1 MMPSNNEISVVPI
14 FATPFASMDTG
25 ADAGFNNRLARL
37 CEVHQAESGH
47 RARPTQDPLIYHS
60 DADFLERP
68 DAEISELKRIVLGNA
83 FRTIESLNTFSA
95 SDLQDLRL
103 DANAW
108 CSIVQRNGH
117 VPSQHFRGAAWVGV
131 YCVQAGE
138 PDKCARNAGVLRI
151 HETRLSSIYRD
162 ASNWEARTPYR
173 YGHFSWTPKPG
184 WMALFPAHIQHE
196 ISVVRSSTPLILV
209 FAVIRCVNTSI
220 GDRRYG

>member
-1 MMPSNNEISVVPI
+1 MTPNKKEISVVQI
-14 FATPFASMDTG
+14 FATPFASTDTG
-25 ADAGFNNRLARL
+25 AGAGFNNRLARL
-37 CEVHQAESGH
+37 CEEHRMESGN
-47 RARPTQDPLIYHS
+47 RATQDPLHYRS

-68 DAEISELKRIVLGNA
+68 DAEISELQRIMLGNA
-83 FRTIESLNTFSA
+83 FRTIESLNMFSA

-108 CSIVQRNGH
+108 CSIVQCNGH
-117 VPSQHFRGAAWVGV
+117 IPSQHFRGAAWLAV

-138 PDKCARNAGVLRI
+138 PDECASNAGVLRI

-162 ASNWEARTPYR
+162 PSNWETRTPYR
-173 YGHFSWTPKPG
+173 YGHFSWTPRPG
-184 WMALFPAHIQHE
+184 WMAFFPAHIQHE

-209 FAVIRCVNTSI
+209 FAVIRCINTSV